1 MSPARWL
8 NRREQRAWRAYL
20 LLEHQLGTRVAREL
34 QRETG
39 LSGADYEVLVNLSEA
54 PDGRLRPFELGRA
67 TQWEKSR
74 LSHHLTRMEERGLVK
89 RESCPTDNRGAHIVL
104 TATGHKAIEAAA
116 PRHVDHVRRLFIDAL
131 TPEQLDA
138 LADIA
143 ETIVAKLGEDPDAC
157 PPC

>member
-1 MSPARWL
+1 MERRL
-8 NRREQRAWRAYL
+8 NTQ
-20 LLEHQLGTRVAREL
+20 VNREL

-67 TQWEKSR
+67 TEWEKSR

-89 RESCPTDNRGAHIVL
+89 REACPTDNRGAHIVL
-104 TATGHKAIEAAA
+104 TAKGRKAIEAAA
-116 PRHVDHVRRLFIDAL
+116 PLLVSHVRRLFVEAL

-143 ETIVAKLGEDPDAC
+143 ETVIAKLGDGPDAC
-157 PPC
+157 PPCG